1 LTPLQ
6 LSLLVVFSTGF
17 EVLLKENC
25 FSKTSK
31 TSRIFTFVF
40 MVLFSELFC
49 NNTQNVMKNTNKD
62 KLFFLFL
69 LFPIFKVLDMGYE
82 II

>member
-1 LTPLQ
+1 
-6 LSLLVVFSTGF
+6 
-17 EVLLKENC
+17 
-25 FSKTSK
+25 
-31 TSRIFTFVF
+31 